1 MTLPHLNHDAYT
13 VGWVCALRCE
23 VNASRAML
31 DEEHERLPRAPND
44 DNSYILGQAGKH
56 NVVIAFPG
64 AGVHG
69 TEAAARTTAHMIRT
83 FRNIRFGLMVGIGGG
98 APKSPDPADPAN
110 DIRLGDVVVGE
121 SKGRYGTHLSHS
133 VDDIPRSLDTN
144 KKKAEFCSMIE
155 ANIKMTRRTMS
166 GPG

>member
-1 MTLPHLNHDAYT
+1 MTLPQLNHDAYT

-23 VNASRAML
+23 VNASRVML

-44 DNSYILGQAGKH
+44 DNSYILGQVGKH

-121 SKGRYGTHLSHS
+121 PKGKYGSYAFLSLNCRYSKEL
-133 VDDIPRSLDTN
+133 
-144 KKKAEFCSMIE
+144 
-155 ANIKMTRRTMS
+155 
-166 GPG
+166 

>member
-1 MTLPHLNHDAYT
+1 MCSSLRSQCLP
-13 VGWVCALRCE
+13 G
-23 VNASRAML
+23 NAGRGTPTASS
-31 DEEHERLPRAPND
+31 ND
-44 DNSYILGQAGKH
+44 DNSYILGQVGKH

-69 TEAAARTTAHMIRT
+69 TEAAARTTAHIIRT

-110 DIRLGDVVVGE
+110 DIRLGDVAVGE
-121 SKGRYGTHLSHS
+121 PKGSYGTHFSHS
-133 VDDIPRSLDTN
+133 IADIPRSCDTHG
-144 KKKAEFCSMIE
+144 KKVESCSMIE
-155 ANIKMTRRTMS
+155 ADIKMTRRTIS